1 MGEPTNGAEKL
12 TGVAKEA
19 AGKALQDDQLQTEGK
34 ADQVK
39 SDVTKAIDEAK
50 DVAADTAQDVKQTI
64 SNTADDLAAKADSV
78 NGKGVAFG
86 IGAAALAVGAVW
98 IAYRVA
104 KASAKRHPA
113 VRVARS
119 AVHAVR
125 ER

>member
-1 MGEPTNGAEKL
+1 MGELSNGADKL
-12 TGVAKEA
+12 TGAAKEA
-19 AGKALQDDQLQTEGK
+19 AGKALQDDQLKTEGK

-39 SDVTKAIDEAK
+39 SDVTKAVDDAK
-50 DVAADTAQDVKQTI
+50 EVAAEKAQDVKQTI
-64 SNTADDLAAKADSV
+64 SSTADDLAAKADSV

-98 IAYRVA
+98 VAYRVA

>member
-1 MGEPTNGAEKL
+1 MGELSNGADKL
-12 TGVAKEA
+12 TGAAKEA
-19 AGKALQDDQLQTEGK
+19 ADKALQDDQLKTEGK

-39 SDVTKAIDEAK
+39 SDVTKAVDDAKEA
-50 DVAADTAQDVKQTI
+50 AAARAQDVKQTI
-64 SNTADDLAAKADSV
+64 SSTADNLTAKADSV

-98 IAYRVA
+98 VAYRVA

>member
-1 MGEPTNGAEKL
+1 MADLSNGGEELND
-12 TGVAKEA
+12 VAKDA
-19 AGKALQDDQLQTEGK
+19 AGGFDQ
-34 ADQVK
+34 
-39 SDVTKAIDEAK
+39 AK
-50 DVAADTAQDVKQTI
+50 DAAADKAEEVVAVASDKAQDVKQTL
-64 SNTADDLAAKADSV
+64 SNTADDLAVSVDKA

-98 IAYRVA
+98 IAYRVT
-104 KASAKRHPA
+104 KASVKRHPA

>member
-1 MGEPTNGAEKL
+1 MGELSNGADKL
-12 TGVAKEA
+12 TGAAKEA
-19 AGKALQDDQLQTEGK
+19 AGKALEDDQLQTEGK

-39 SDVTKAIDEAK
+39 SDVTKSVDDAK
-50 DVAADTAQDVKQTI
+50 EVAADKAQDVKQAI
-64 SNTADDLAAKADSV
+64 SSTADHLAAKADSA

-98 IAYRVA
+98 VAYRVA